1 MKDHHGKIFYVGK
14 AINLRSRVRSY
25 FSGQDTRPFVAWLK
39 HILADIETIV
49 VRNNTESLLLER
61 TLINQHK
68 PKYNIQLRDNKQYI
82 LLKLK
87 KEKYPR
93 LEMVRQIKNDGA
105 RYFGPYPSASQIRN
119 TLHLINKHFHLRTC
133 QDKVL
138 HSRKRPCIQY
148 QIGRCPAPCVQ
159 EIPHYSDEINN
170 VVAFLNGQGREV
182 EKRLTEQMTRAS
194 ENENFE
200 LAALLRDQ
208 LRAIETSLGKQVVIQ
223 AGRLDNEDVIAFNR
237 TGHLL
242 EIVQMKIR
250 EGMVLSSHHFAFDN
264 QEFPSDELLL
274 TFLTQ
279 LYEHTDKE
287 QLPKQ
292 VLLSIELEI
301 EKELLPVEVKTPVR
315 GKLKALVNIAQR
327 NADKAMTERLRQ
339 HEVQAASLQAL
350 QKCLGIQ
357 FSPKVIECFDI
368 SLFQGTDA
376 VASQVCFTDGKAN
389 KSRYRLYTI
398 KTVVGTDD
406 YAMHREALTRR
417 LTRGLKENN
426 LPDLLLVDGGKGQL
440 NVALAVC
447 KDLNIQLDPAKFYV
461 AGMAKDPERIFL
473 PNAKDPIVLK
483 SHTAERYLLERIRDE
498 AHRFAITAHRHKRK
512 KRTLHSAID
521 QIPGVGPQ
529 KRRDLLKH
537 FGSVEAITKASTNEL
552 CLVPGIGSELAKQ
565 IHHYFL

>member
-1 MKDHHGKIFYVGK
+1 MKDHRDKIFYVGK

-25 FSGQDTRPFVAWLK
+25 FLGQDTRPFVAWLK

-68 PKYNIQLRDNKQYI
+68 PKYNIQLRDDKQYI

-105 RYFGPYPSASQIRN
+105 RYFGPYPSASQIRD
-119 TLHLINKHFHLRTC
+119 TLHLINKYFHLRTC

-138 HSRKRPCIQY
+138 HSRKRPCIQH

-159 EIPHYSDEINN
+159 ELPHYSDEINN
-170 VVAFLNGQGREV
+170 VVAFLNGQTREV
-182 EKRLTEQMTRAS
+182 EKRLTQQMTRAC

-200 LAALLRDQ
+200 LAASLRDQ
-208 LRAIETSLGKQVVIQ
+208 LRAIETSLGKQAVIQ
-223 AGRLDNEDVIAFNR
+223 ANQRDNKDVIAFNR
-237 TGHLL
+237 TGPLL
-242 EIVQMKIR
+242 EIVQMKVR
-250 EGMVLSSHHFAFDN
+250 EGMVLSSHHFAFDH

-279 LYEHTDKE
+279 LYEHIDKE

-292 VLLSIELEI
+292 ILVSIELGD
-301 EKELLPVEVKTPVR
+301 EKKLLPVEVKTPIR
-315 GKLKALVNIAQR
+315 GKLKALIDIAQR

-339 HEVQAASLQAL
+339 HEIQSASLQAL

-376 VASQVCFTDGKAN
+376 VASQVCFVDGKAD

-398 KTVVGTDD
+398 KTVTGTDD

-417 LTRGLKENN
+417 LTRGIKENN

-440 NVALAVC
+440 NIALAVC
-447 KDLNIQLDPAKFYV
+447 KDLNIQLDPVKFYV
-461 AGMAKDPERIFL
+461 AGIAKDPERIFL
-473 PNAKDPIVLK
+473 PNVKDPIVLK
-483 SHTAERYLLERIRDE
+483 PHTAERYLLERIRDE
-498 AHRFAITAHRHKRK
+498 AHRFAITAHKHKRK

-521 QIPGVGPQ
+521 QISGVGPQ

-537 FGSVEAITKASTNEL
+537 LGSIEAITKASIETL
-552 CLVPGIGSELAKQ
+552 CSVPGIGPELAKH
-565 IHHYFL
+565 IHNYFL